1 MDQGFSQM
9 WKGFQSLPASR
20 KLTILVAAGATLLSI
35 ALAVVFINQPD
46 YKVLYTN
53 LSTEDAGQIT
63 ARLQE
68 KKIPYQLSPT
78 GDMISVPAEKVS
90 ELRLELAASGLPKGG
105 GVGFEIFDAKN
116 LGVTEFVQQLNYQR
130 ALQGE
135 LTRTINSLD
144 EIQQSRVHLVI
155 PKKSLFSE
163 DQKKPTASV
172 IVKLKSGRTLSEPQI
187 QGIAHLV
194 SSSIEGMSPRDVMIV
209 DSSGKV
215 LSKVVEGGEMAQLS
229 NSQVEYKKNVEKD
242 LTSRFTSMLEKVVG
256 DGKAVVRI
264 SADLDFR
271 VMEKTEEK
279 YDSEEPAIRSVQRS
293 QEKSG
298 NTSGTLGESS
308 VATTAAGRQPA
319 ARPAGSNREKSDETI
334 NYEISRTVNKTVM
347 PVGDV
352 KKLSIAVLVD
362 GNYVKNDK
370 GVEEY
375 QPRPE
380 KELTALEDLVRKSA
394 GFDAKRGDQ
403 VVLSNVPFKK
413 VDLGSDLP
421 EKNWMDKLAP
431 FFPLVRYV
439 VILAVLVLAA
449 LFVVKPL
456 VRMLAERGRQMDVS
470 VREVPATAGEL
481 KGGEGVTLSLGAP
494 QTARGELTEADIV
507 RHMASAD
514 SKRFA
519 ELLRNW
525 IK

>member
-1 MDQGFSQM
+1 MGQLFSQM
-9 WKGFQSLPASR
+9 WKGFESLPASR
-20 KLTILVAAGATLLSI
+20 KLTILAAAGITLLSI

-78 GDMISVPAEKVS
+78 GDMISVPSEKVS

-144 EIQQSRVHLVI
+144 EIQQTRVHLAI

-172 IVKLKSGRTLSEPQI
+172 VVRLKSGRNLSDPQI
-187 QGIAHLV
+187 HGIAHLV

-215 LSKVVEGGEMAQLS
+215 LSKVTEGGEMAQLS
-229 NSQVEYKKNVEKD
+229 NSQIEYKKNVEKD
-242 LTSRFTSMLEKVVG
+242 LTSRITSMLEKVVG
-256 DGKAVVRI
+256 EGKAVVRI
-264 SADLDFR
+264 STDLDFR
-271 VMEKTEEK
+271 VTEKTEEK

-298 NTSGTLGESS
+298 ATSGGAGESS
-308 VATTAAGRQPA
+308 VATTARQA
-319 ARPAGSNREKSDETI
+319 APPRLAGSNREKSDETI

-362 GNYVKNDK
+362 GNYVKSEK

-380 KELTALEDLVRKSA
+380 KELTALEDLVKKSA

-403 VVLSNVPFKK
+403 VVVSNVPFKK
-413 VDLGSDLP
+413 VELGTELA
-421 EKNWMDKLAP
+421 EKSWLDKLMP
-431 FFPLVRYV
+431 FMPLLRYLVMLV
-439 VILAVLVLAA
+439 VIALVA
-449 LFVVKPL
+449 LFVAKPL
-456 VRMLAERGRQMDVS
+456 VRMLAERGREVEVS
-470 VREVPATAGEL
+470 VREVPAGAGAL
-481 KGGEGVTLSLGAP
+481 KGGDGVTLSLGAP
-494 QTARGELTEADIV
+494 QPSRELTEADIV

>member
-1 MDQGFSQM
+1 MDQLFPQM
-9 WKGFQSLPASR
+9 WKGFQSLPAPR
-20 KLTILVAAGATLLSI
+20 KLTILAAAAATLASI
-35 ALAVVFINQPD
+35 ALAVVFLNQPD
-46 YKVLYTN
+46 YKVLFTN
-53 LSTEDAGQIT
+53 LSADDAGQIT

-68 KKIPYQLSPT
+68 KKIPYQLSPG
-78 GDMISVPAEKVS
+78 GDTISVPGEQVS
-90 ELRLELAASGLPKGG
+90 QLRLELAASGLPKGG
-105 GVGFEIFDAKN
+105 GVGFEIFDTKN
-116 LGVTEFVQQLNYQR
+116 LGVTEFVQQLNLQR

-144 EIQQSRVHLVI
+144 EIQQSRVHLAI
-155 PKKSLFSE
+155 PKKSLFAE

-172 IVKLKSGRTLSEPQI
+172 IVKLKNGRSLSEQQI
-187 QGIAHLV
+187 QGISHLV

-215 LSKVVEGGEMAQLS
+215 LSRVTEGGEMAQLS
-229 NSQVEYKKNVEKD
+229 NSQIEYKKNVEKD
-242 LTSRFTSMLEKVVG
+242 LTSRITSMLEKVVG
-256 DGKAVVRI
+256 EGKAVVRI

-298 NTSGTLGESS
+298 STAGGAGEST
-308 VATTAAGRQPA
+308 VAVTGRQA
-319 ARPAGSNREKSDETI
+319 AAPRPAGSNREKSDETI

-362 GNYVKNDK
+362 GVYVKNDK

-380 KELTALEDLVRKSA
+380 KELTALEDLVKKSA

-403 VVLSNVPFKK
+403 VVVSNVPFKK
-413 VDLGSDLP
+413 VDLASDLP
-421 EKNWMDKLAP
+421 EPSWTDRLAA
-431 FFPLVRYV
+431 FMPLVRYL
-439 VILAVLVLAA
+439 VILAVVALAA
-449 LFVVKPL
+449 LFVVRPL
-456 VRMLAERGRQMDVS
+456 VRMLAERGRQVEVS
-470 VREVPATAGEL
+470 VREVPAAAGEL
-481 KGGEGVTLSLGAP
+481 KGGDGVTLSLGAP
-494 QTARGELTEADIV
+494 QGARELTEADIV

-519 ELLRNW
+519 ELLRHW

>member
-1 MDQGFSQM
+1 MGQLFSQM
-9 WKGFQSLPASR
+9 WKGFESLPVSR
-20 KLTILVAAGATLLSI
+20 KLTILAAAGITLLSI

-78 GDMISVPAEKVS
+78 GDMISVPSEKVS

-144 EIQQSRVHLVI
+144 EIQQTRVHLAI

-172 IVKLKSGRTLSEPQI
+172 VVRLKSGRNLSDPQI
-187 QGIAHLV
+187 HGIAHLV

-215 LSKVVEGGEMAQLS
+215 LSKVTEGGEMAQLS

-242 LTSRFTSMLEKVVG
+242 LTSRITSMLEKVVG
-256 DGKAVVRI
+256 EGKAVVRI
-264 SADLDFR
+264 STDLDFR
-271 VMEKTEEK
+271 VTEKTEEK

-298 NTSGTLGESS
+298 SISGGAGESS
-308 VATTAAGRQPA
+308 VATTARQA
-319 ARPAGSNREKSDETI
+319 APPRPAGSNREKSDETI

-362 GNYVKNDK
+362 GNYVKSDK

-380 KELTALEDLVRKSA
+380 KELTALEDLVKKSA

-403 VVLSNVPFKK
+403 VVVSNVPFKK
-413 VDLGSDLP
+413 VDLGTELA
-421 EKNWMDKLAP
+421 EKSWLDKFMP
-431 FFPLVRYV
+431 FMPLVRYLVMLV
-439 VILAVLVLAA
+439 VIALVA
-449 LFVVKPL
+449 LFVAKPL
-456 VRMLAERGRQMDVS
+456 VRMLAERGREVEVS
-470 VREVPATAGEL
+470 VREVPAGAGAL
-481 KGGEGVTLSLGAP
+481 KGGDGVTLSLGAP
-494 QTARGELTEADIV
+494 QQSRELTEADIV

>member
-1 MDQGFSQM
+1 MGQLFSQM
-9 WKGFQSLPASR
+9 WKGFESLPASR
-20 KLTILVAAGATLLSI
+20 KLTILAAAGITLLSI

-78 GDMISVPAEKVS
+78 GDMISVPSEKVS
-90 ELRLELAASGLPKGG
+90 ELRLELAAAGLPKGG

-144 EIQQSRVHLVI
+144 EIQQSRVHLAI

-172 IVKLKSGRTLSEPQI
+172 IVKFKSGRTLSEPQI
-187 QGIAHLV
+187 NGIAHLV

-215 LSKVVEGGEMAQLS
+215 LSKVTEGGDMAQLS
-229 NSQVEYKKNVEKD
+229 NSQIEYKKNVEKD
-242 LTSRFTSMLEKVVG
+242 LTSRITSMLEKVVG
-256 DGKAVVRI
+256 EGKAVVRI
-264 SADLDFR
+264 STDLDFR

-298 NTSGTLGESS
+298 ATSGGAGESS
-308 VATTAAGRQPA
+308 VATTARQA
-319 ARPAGSNREKSDETI
+319 AAPPRLAGSNREKTDETI

-352 KKLSIAVLVD
+352 KKLSIAVLID
-362 GNYVKNDK
+362 GNYVKSDK

-380 KELTALEDLVRKSA
+380 KELTALEDLVKKSA
-394 GFDAKRGDQ
+394 GFDTKRGDQ
-403 VVLSNVPFKK
+403 VVVSNVPFKK
-413 VDLGSDLP
+413 VDLGAETA
-421 EKNWMDKLAP
+421 EKSWLDKFMP
-431 FFPLVRYV
+431 FMPLVRYLVMLV
-439 VILAVLVLAA
+439 VIALVA
-449 LFVVKPL
+449 LFVAKPL
-456 VRMLAERGRQMDVS
+456 VRMLAERGREVAVS
-470 VREVPATAGEL
+470 VREVPAGAGAL
-481 KGGEGVTLSLGAP
+481 KGGDGVTLSLGSH
-494 QTARGELTEADIV
+494 QQSRELTETDIV

>member
-1 MDQGFSQM
+1 MGQLFSQM
-9 WKGFQSLPASR
+9 WKGFESLPASR
-20 KLTILVAAGATLLSI
+20 KLTILAAAGITVLSI
-35 ALAVVFINQPD
+35 ALAVTFINQPD

-68 KKIPYQLSPT
+68 KKIPYQLSPS
-78 GDMISVPAEKVS
+78 GDMISVPSEKVS

-105 GVGFEIFDAKN
+105 GVGFEIFDTKN

-172 IVKLKSGRTLSEPQI
+172 IVRLKSGRNLSEPQI
-187 QGIAHLV
+187 HGIAHLV
-194 SSSIEGMSPRDVMIV
+194 SSSIEGMNARDVMIV

-215 LSKVVEGGEMAQLS
+215 LSKVTEGGEMAQLS
-229 NSQVEYKKNVEKD
+229 NSQIEYKKNVEKD
-242 LTSRFTSMLEKVVG
+242 LTSRITSMLEKVVG
-256 DGKAVVRI
+256 EGKAVVRI
-264 SADLDFR
+264 STDLDFR

-279 YDSEEPAIRSVQRS
+279 FDSEEPAIRSVQRS

-298 NTSGTLGESS
+298 ATSGGAGEST
-308 VATTAAGRQPA
+308 VTTTGRQA
-319 ARPAGSNREKSDETI
+319 APRAAGSNREKSDETI

-362 GNYVKNDK
+362 GSYVKNDK
-370 GVEEY
+370 GAEEY

-380 KELTALEDLVRKSA
+380 KELTALEDLVKKSA
-394 GFDAKRGDQ
+394 GFDTKRGDQ
-403 VVLSNVPFKK
+403 VVVSNVPFKK
-413 VDLGSDLP
+413 VDLGSELA
-421 EKNWMDKLAP
+421 EKSWLDKFMP
-431 FFPLVRYV
+431 FMPLLRYLVMLV
-439 VILAVLVLAA
+439 VIALVA
-449 LFVVKPL
+449 LFVAKPL
-456 VRMLAERGRQMDVS
+456 VRMLAERGREVEVS
-470 VREVPATAGEL
+470 VREVPAGVGTL

-494 QTARGELTEADIV
+494 QQSRELTEADIV
-507 RHMASAD
+507 RHMASSD

>member
-1 MDQGFSQM
+1 MGQLFSQM
-9 WKGFQSLPASR
+9 WKGFESLPVSR
-20 KLTILVAAGATLLSI
+20 KLTILAAAGITLLSI

-78 GDMISVPAEKVS
+78 GDMISVPSEKVS

-105 GVGFEIFDAKN
+105 GVGFEIFDTKN

-172 IVKLKSGRTLSEPQI
+172 IVKFKSGRNLNEQQI

-215 LSKVVEGGEMAQLS
+215 LSKVTEGGEMAQLS
-229 NSQVEYKKNVEKD
+229 NSQIEYKKNVEKE
-242 LTSRFTSMLEKVVG
+242 LTNRITSMLEKVVG
-256 DGKAVVRI
+256 EGKAVVRI
-264 SADLDFR
+264 STDLDFR

-279 YDSEEPAIRSVQRS
+279 YASEEPAIRSVQRS

-298 NTSGTLGESS
+298 SISGGAGESS
-308 VATTAAGRQPA
+308 VATTARQATPP
-319 ARPAGSNREKSDETI
+319 RPTGSNREKSDETI

-352 KKLSIAVLVD
+352 KKLSIAVLID

-380 KELTALEDLVRKSA
+380 KELTALEDLVKKSA
-394 GFDAKRGDQ
+394 GFDVKRGDQ
-403 VVLSNVPFKK
+403 VVVSNVPFKK
-413 VDLGSDLP
+413 VDLGAEVS
-421 EKNWMDKLAP
+421 EKSWTDTLMTFL
-431 FFPLVRYV
+431 PLVRY
-439 VILAVLVLAA
+439 LVMLVAIALVA

-456 VRMLAERGRQMDVS
+456 VRMLAERGREMGVS
-470 VREVPATAGEL
+470 VREVPAGMGEL
-481 KGGEGVTLSLGAP
+481 KGGDGVTLSLGAP
-494 QTARGELTEADIV
+494 QQPARELTEADIV
-507 RHMASAD
+507 RHMASSD

>member
-1 MDQGFSQM
+1 MGQLFSQM
-9 WKGFQSLPASR
+9 WKGFESLPASR
-20 KLTILVAAGATLLSI
+20 KLTILAAAGITLLSI
-35 ALAVVFINQPD
+35 ALAVVFINQPE

-53 LSTEDAGQIT
+53 LSAEDAGQIT

-68 KKIPYQLSPT
+68 KKIPYQLSSS
-78 GDMISVPAEKVS
+78 GDMISVPSEKVS

-105 GVGFEIFDAKN
+105 GVGFEIFDTKN

-172 IVKLKSGRTLSEPQI
+172 IVRLKNGRNLSDPQI
-187 QGIAHLV
+187 NGIAHLV

-215 LSKVVEGGEMAQLS
+215 LSKVNEGGELAQLS
-229 NSQVEYKKNVEKD
+229 NSQIEYKKNVEKE
-242 LTSRFTSMLEKVVG
+242 LTSRITSMLEKVVG
-256 DGKAVVRI
+256 EGKAVVRI
-264 SADLDFR
+264 AADLDFR

-279 YDSEEPAIRSVQRS
+279 FDSEEPAIRSVQRS

-298 NTSGTLGESS
+298 SISGGAGESS
-308 VATTAAGRQPA
+308 VATTARQA
-319 ARPAGSNREKSDETI
+319 APPRPAGSNREKSDETI

-352 KKLSIAVLVD
+352 KKISIAVLVD

-370 GVEEY
+370 GAEEY

-380 KELTALEDLVRKSA
+380 KELTALEDLVKKSA

-403 VVLSNVPFKK
+403 VVVSNVAFKK
-413 VDLGSDLP
+413 VDLGAEMG
-421 EKNWMDKLAP
+421 EKSWLDKIMP
-431 FFPLVRYV
+431 FMPLVRYLVMMV
-439 VILAVLVLAA
+439 VIGLVA

-456 VRMLAERGRQMDVS
+456 VRMLAERGREMGVS
-470 VREVPATAGEL
+470 VREMPSAPGEL
-481 KGGEGVTLSLGAP
+481 KGGDGVTLSLGAP
-494 QTARGELTEADIV
+494 QQTPRELTEADIV
-507 RHMASAD
+507 RHMASSD

>member
-1 MDQGFSQM
+1 MGQLFSQM
-9 WKGFQSLPASR
+9 WKGFQSLPAPR
-20 KLTILVAAGATLLSI
+20 KLTILAAAGVTLLSI
-35 ALAVVFINQPD
+35 ALAVVFINQPE

-53 LSTEDAGQIT
+53 LSSEDAGQIT

-68 KKIPYQLSPT
+68 KKIPYQLSPS
-78 GDMISVPAEKVS
+78 GDMISVPSEKVS
-90 ELRLELAASGLPKGG
+90 ELRLELAAAGLPKGG
-105 GVGFEIFDAKN
+105 GVGFEIFDTKN

-144 EIQQSRVHLVI
+144 EIQQTRVHLAI

-163 DQKKPTASV
+163 DQKKSTASV
-172 IVKLKSGRTLSEPQI
+172 IVKLKSGRNLNEQQI

-215 LSKVVEGGEMAQLS
+215 LSKVTEGGELAQMS
-229 NSQVEYKKNVEKD
+229 NSQIEYKKNVEKE
-242 LTSRFTSMLEKVVG
+242 LTNRITSMLEKVVG

-271 VMEKTEEK
+271 VLEKTEEK

-298 NTSGTLGESS
+298 ATSGGAGESS
-308 VATTAAGRQPA
+308 VTTTARQATA
-319 ARPAGSNREKSDETI
+319 ATPRPSGSNREKNDETI
-334 NYEISRTVNKTVM
+334 NYEISRTVNKTIM

-362 GNYVKNDK
+362 GNYVKSDK

-380 KELTALEDLVRKSA
+380 KELTALEDLVKKSA
-394 GFDAKRGDQ
+394 GFDTRRGDQ
-403 VVLSNVPFKK
+403 VVVSNVAFKK
-413 VDLGSDLP
+413 ADLGGEMP
-421 EKNWMDKLAP
+421 EKSWLDKLMP
-431 FFPLVRYV
+431 FMFLARYL
-439 VILAVLVLAA
+439 VILAVIALAA
-449 LFVVKPL
+449 LFVIKPL
-456 VRMLAERGRQMDVS
+456 VGMLVARGREVN
-470 VREVPATAGEL
+470 VAIREIPAVAGEL
-481 KGGEGVTLSLGAP
+481 RGGEGVTLSLGAP
-494 QTARGELTEADIV
+494 SMTRELTEADIV
-507 RHMASAD
+507 RHMASTDA
-514 SKRFA
+514 KRFA

>member
-1 MDQGFSQM
+1 MDQLFSQM
-9 WKGFQSLPASR
+9 WKGFQSLPAPR
-20 KLTILVAAGATLLSI
+20 KLTILAAAAATLASI
-35 ALAVVFINQPD
+35 ALAVVFLNQPD
-46 YKVLYTN
+46 YKVLFTN
-53 LSTEDAGQIT
+53 LSADDAGQIT
-63 ARLQE
+63 SRLQE
-68 KKIPYQLSPT
+68 KKIPYQLSPG
-78 GDMISVPAEKVS
+78 GDTISVPGEQVS
-90 ELRLELAASGLPKGG
+90 QLRLELAASGLPKGG
-105 GVGFEIFDAKN
+105 GVGFEIFDTKN
-116 LGVTEFVQQLNYQR
+116 LGVTEFVQQLNLQR

-144 EIQQSRVHLVI
+144 EIQQSRVHLAI
-155 PKKSLFSE
+155 PKKSLFAE

-172 IVKLKSGRTLSEPQI
+172 IVKLKNGRSLSEQQI
-187 QGIAHLV
+187 QGISHLV
-194 SSSIEGMSPRDVMIV
+194 ASSIEGMSPRDVMIV

-215 LSKVVEGGEMAQLS
+215 LSRVTEGGEMARLS
-229 NSQVEYKKNVEKD
+229 NSQIEYKKNVEKD
-242 LTSRFTSMLEKVVG
+242 LTSRITSMLEKVVG
-256 DGKAVVRI
+256 EGKAVVRI

-298 NTSGTLGESS
+298 STAGGAGEST
-308 VATTAAGRQPA
+308 VAVTGRQA
-319 ARPAGSNREKSDETI
+319 AAPRPAGSNREKSDETI

-362 GNYVKNDK
+362 GVYVKNDK

-380 KELTALEDLVRKSA
+380 KELTALEDLVKKSA

-403 VVLSNVPFKK
+403 VVVSNVPFKK
-413 VDLGSDLP
+413 VDLASDLP
-421 EKNWMDKLAP
+421 EPSWTDRLTAFM
-431 FFPLVRYV
+431 PLIRYL
-439 VILAVLVLAA
+439 VILAVVALAA
-449 LFVVKPL
+449 LFVVRPL
-456 VRMLAERGRQMDVS
+456 VRMLAERGRQVEVS
-470 VREVPATAGEL
+470 VREVPAAAGEL
-481 KGGEGVTLSLGAP
+481 KGGDGVTLSLGAP
-494 QTARGELTEADIV
+494 QGARELTEADIV

-519 ELLRNW
+519 ELLRHW

>member
-1 MDQGFSQM
+1 MGQLFSQM
-9 WKGFQSLPASR
+9 WKGFESLPASR
-20 KLTILVAAGATLLSI
+20 KLTILAAAGITLLSI

-78 GDMISVPAEKVS
+78 GDMISVPSEKVS

-144 EIQQSRVHLVI
+144 EIQQSRVHLAI

-172 IVKLKSGRTLSEPQI
+172 IVKFKSGRTLSEPQI
-187 QGIAHLV
+187 NGIAHLV

-215 LSKVVEGGEMAQLS
+215 LSKVTEGGDMAQLS
-229 NSQVEYKKNVEKD
+229 NSQIEYKKNVEKD
-242 LTSRFTSMLEKVVG
+242 LTSRITSMLEKVVG
-256 DGKAVVRI
+256 EGKAVVRI
-264 SADLDFR
+264 STDLDFR

-298 NTSGTLGESS
+298 ATSGGAGESS
-308 VATTAAGRQPA
+308 VATTARQA
-319 ARPAGSNREKSDETI
+319 AAPPRLAGSNREKTDETI

-352 KKLSIAVLVD
+352 KKLSIAVLID
-362 GNYVKNDK
+362 GNYVKSDK

-380 KELTALEDLVRKSA
+380 KELTALEDLVKKSA
-394 GFDAKRGDQ
+394 GFDSKRGDQ
-403 VVLSNVPFKK
+403 VVVSNVPFKK
-413 VDLGSDLP
+413 VDLGAETA
-421 EKNWMDKLAP
+421 EKSWLDKFMP
-431 FFPLVRYV
+431 FMPLVRYLVMLV
-439 VILAVLVLAA
+439 VIALVA
-449 LFVVKPL
+449 LFVAKPL
-456 VRMLAERGRQMDVS
+456 VRMLAERGREVAVS
-470 VREVPATAGEL
+470 VREVPAGAGAL
-481 KGGEGVTLSLGAP
+481 KGGEGVTLSLGSH
-494 QTARGELTEADIV
+494 QQSRELTETDIV

>member
-1 MDQGFSQM
+1 MGQLFSQM
-9 WKGFQSLPASR
+9 WKGFESLPASR
-20 KLTILVAAGATLLSI
+20 KLTILAAAGITLLSI

-53 LSTEDAGQIT
+53 LSAEDAGQIT

-78 GDMISVPAEKVS
+78 GDMISVPSEKVS
-90 ELRLELAASGLPKGG
+90 EMRLELAASGLPKGG

-144 EIQQSRVHLVI
+144 EIQQTRVHLAI

-172 IVKLKSGRTLSEPQI
+172 VVRLKSGRNLSDPQI
-187 QGIAHLV
+187 HGIAHLV

-215 LSKVVEGGEMAQLS
+215 LSKVTEGGEMAQLS
-229 NSQVEYKKNVEKD
+229 NSQIEYKKNVEKD
-242 LTSRFTSMLEKVVG
+242 LTSRITSMLEKVVG
-256 DGKAVVRI
+256 EGKAVVRI
-264 SADLDFR
+264 STDLDFR
-271 VMEKTEEK
+271 VTEKTEEK

-298 NTSGTLGESS
+298 ATSGGAGESS
-308 VATTAAGRQPA
+308 VATTARQA
-319 ARPAGSNREKSDETI
+319 APPRPAGSNREKSDETI

-362 GNYVKNDK
+362 GNYVKSDK

-380 KELTALEDLVRKSA
+380 KELTALEDLVKKSA

-403 VVLSNVPFKK
+403 VVVSNVPFKK
-413 VDLGSDLP
+413 GELGTEP
-421 EKNWMDKLAP
+421 AEKSWLDKLMP
-431 FFPLVRYV
+431 FMPLLRYLVMLV
-439 VILAVLVLAA
+439 VIALVA
-449 LFVVKPL
+449 LFVAKPL
-456 VRMLAERGRQMDVS
+456 VRMLAERGREVEVS
-470 VREVPATAGEL
+470 VREVPAGAGAL
-481 KGGEGVTLSLGAP
+481 KGGDGVTLSLGAP
-494 QTARGELTEADIV
+494 QQSRELTEADIV

>member
-1 MDQGFSQM
+1 MDQLFSQM

-20 KLTILVAAGATLLSI
+20 KLTILAAAAATLASI

-46 YKVLYTN
+46 YRVLYTN

-63 ARLQE
+63 SRLQE
-68 KKIPYQLSPT
+68 KKIPYQLSPG
-78 GDMISVPAEKVS
+78 GDTISVPGEQVS
-90 ELRLELAASGLPKGG
+90 QLRLELAASGLPKGG

-116 LGVTEFVQQLNYQR
+116 LGVTEFVQQLNLQR

-144 EIQQSRVHLVI
+144 EIQQSRVHLAM

-172 IVKLKSGRTLSEPQI
+172 IVKLKNGRNLSEQQI

-215 LSKVVEGGEMAQLS
+215 LSKVTEGGEMAQLS
-229 NSQVEYKKNVEKD
+229 NSQIEYKKNVEKD
-242 LTSRFTSMLEKVVG
+242 LTSRITSMLEKVVG
-256 DGKAVVRI
+256 EGKAVVRI

-298 NTSGTLGESS
+298 STSGGAGESS
-308 VATTAAGRQPA
+308 VATTARQA
-319 ARPAGSNREKSDETI
+319 AAPRPAGSNREKSDETI

-362 GNYVKNDK
+362 GVYAKNDK

-380 KELTALEDLVRKSA
+380 KELTALEDLVKKSA
-394 GFDAKRGDQ
+394 GFDVKRGDQ
-403 VVLSNVPFKK
+403 VVVSNVPFKK
-413 VDLGSDLP
+413 VDLASDLP
-421 EKNWMDKLAP
+421 EKSWLDKLMV
-431 FFPLVRYV
+431 FMPLVRYL
-439 VILAVLVLAA
+439 VILAVVILAA

-456 VRMLAERGRQMDVS
+456 VRMLAERGRQTEVS
-470 VREVPATAGEL
+470 IREVPAGVGEL
-481 KGGEGVTLSLGAP
+481 KGGDGVTLSLGAP
-494 QTARGELTEADIV
+494 QASRGELTEADIV

>member
-1 MDQGFSQM
+1 MGQLFSQM
-9 WKGFQSLPASR
+9 WKGFESLPASR
-20 KLTILVAAGATLLSI
+20 KLTILAAAGITLLSI

-78 GDMISVPAEKVS
+78 GDMISVPSEKVS

-144 EIQQSRVHLVI
+144 EIQQTRVHLAI

-172 IVKLKSGRTLSEPQI
+172 VVRLKSGRNLSDPQI
-187 QGIAHLV
+187 NGIAHLV

-215 LSKVVEGGEMAQLS
+215 LSKVTEGGEMAQLS
-229 NSQVEYKKNVEKD
+229 NSQIEYKKNVEKD
-242 LTSRFTSMLEKVVG
+242 LTSRITSMLEKVVG
-256 DGKAVVRI
+256 EGKAVVRI
-264 SADLDFR
+264 STDLDFR
-271 VMEKTEEK
+271 VTEKTEEK

-298 NTSGTLGESS
+298 ATSGGAGESS
-308 VATTAAGRQPA
+308 VATTARQA
-319 ARPAGSNREKSDETI
+319 APPRPAGSNREKSDETI

-362 GNYVKNDK
+362 GNYVKSEK

-380 KELTALEDLVRKSA
+380 KELTALEDLVKKSA

-403 VVLSNVPFKK
+403 VVVSNVPFKK
-413 VDLGSDLP
+413 VELGTELA
-421 EKNWMDKLAP
+421 EKSWLDKLMP
-431 FFPLVRYV
+431 FMPLLRYLVMLV
-439 VILAVLVLAA
+439 VIALVA
-449 LFVVKPL
+449 LFVAKPL
-456 VRMLAERGRQMDVS
+456 VRMLAERGREVEVS
-470 VREVPATAGEL
+470 VREVPAGTGAL
-481 KGGEGVTLSLGAP
+481 KGGDGVTLSLGAP
-494 QTARGELTEADIV
+494 QPSRELTEADIV
-507 RHMASAD
+507 RHMASTD

>member
-1 MDQGFSQM
+1 MGQLFSQM
-9 WKGFQSLPASR
+9 WKGFESLPVSR
-20 KLTILVAAGATLLSI
+20 KLTILAAAGITLLSI

-78 GDMISVPAEKVS
+78 GDMISVPSEKVS

-144 EIQQSRVHLVI
+144 EIQQTRVHLAI

-172 IVKLKSGRTLSEPQI
+172 VVRLKSGRNLSDPQI
-187 QGIAHLV
+187 HGIAHLV

-215 LSKVVEGGEMAQLS
+215 LSKVTEGGEMAQLS

-242 LTSRFTSMLEKVVG
+242 LTSRITSMLEKVVG
-256 DGKAVVRI
+256 EGKAVVRI
-264 SADLDFR
+264 STDLDFR
-271 VMEKTEEK
+271 VTEKTEEK

-298 NTSGTLGESS
+298 SISGGAGESS
-308 VATTAAGRQPA
+308 VATTARQA
-319 ARPAGSNREKSDETI
+319 APPRPAGSNREKSDETI

-362 GNYVKNDK
+362 GNYVKSDK
-370 GVEEY
+370 GAEEY

-380 KELTALEDLVRKSA
+380 KELTALEDLVKKSA

-403 VVLSNVPFKK
+403 VVVSNVPFKK
-413 VDLGSDLP
+413 VDLGTELA
-421 EKNWMDKLAP
+421 EKSWLDKFMP
-431 FFPLVRYV
+431 FMPLVRYLVMLV
-439 VILAVLVLAA
+439 VIALVA
-449 LFVVKPL
+449 LFVAKPL
-456 VRMLAERGRQMDVS
+456 VRMLAERGREVEVS
-470 VREVPATAGEL
+470 VREVPAGAGAL
-481 KGGEGVTLSLGAP
+481 KGGDGVTLSLGAP
-494 QTARGELTEADIV
+494 QQSRELTEADIV
-507 RHMASAD
+507 RHMASVD

>member
-1 MDQGFSQM
+1 MGQLFSQM
-9 WKGFQSLPASR
+9 WKGFESLPASR
-20 KLTILVAAGATLLSI
+20 KLTILAAAGITLLSI

-78 GDMISVPAEKVS
+78 GDMISVPSEKVS

-144 EIQQSRVHLVI
+144 EIQQTRVHLAI

-172 IVKLKSGRTLSEPQI
+172 VVRLKSGRNLSDPQI
-187 QGIAHLV
+187 HGIAHLV

-215 LSKVVEGGEMAQLS
+215 LSKVTEGGEMAQLS
-229 NSQVEYKKNVEKD
+229 NSQIEYKKNVEKD
-242 LTSRFTSMLEKVVG
+242 LTSRITSMLEKVVG
-256 DGKAVVRI
+256 EGKAVVRI
-264 SADLDFR
+264 STDLDFR
-271 VMEKTEEK
+271 VTEKTEEK

-298 NTSGTLGESS
+298 ATSGGAGESS
-308 VATTAAGRQPA
+308 VATTARQA
-319 ARPAGSNREKSDETI
+319 APPRPAGSNREKSDETI

-362 GNYVKNDK
+362 GNYVKSEK

-380 KELTALEDLVRKSA
+380 KELTALEDLVKKSA

-403 VVLSNVPFKK
+403 VVISNVPFKK
-413 VDLGSDLP
+413 VDLGAELA
-421 EKNWMDKLAP
+421 EKSWLDKFMP
-431 FFPLVRYV
+431 FMPLLRYLVMLV
-439 VILAVLVLAA
+439 VIALVA
-449 LFVVKPL
+449 LFVAKPL
-456 VRMLAERGRQMDVS
+456 VRMLAERGREVEVS
-470 VREVPATAGEL
+470 VREVPAGAGAL
-481 KGGEGVTLSLGAP
+481 KGGDGVTLSLGASQQLP
-494 QTARGELTEADIV
+494 GTDGG
-507 RHMASAD
+507 RHRAAHGIGGFQALCRAPAKLD
-514 SKRFA
+514 
-519 ELLRNW
+519 
-525 IK
+525 

>member
-1 MDQGFSQM
+1 MGQLFSQM
-9 WKGFQSLPASR
+9 WKGFESLPASR

-35 ALAVVFINQPD
+35 ALAVVFINQPE
-46 YKVLYTN
+46 YKILFTN

-68 KKIPYQLSPT
+68 KKIPYQLSPS
-78 GDMISVPAEKVS
+78 GDMISVPSEKVS

-105 GVGFEIFDAKN
+105 GVGFEIFDTKN

-172 IVKLKSGRTLSEPQI
+172 IVRLKSGRNLSEPQI

-215 LSKVVEGGEMAQLS
+215 LSKVTEGGELAQLS
-229 NSQVEYKKNVEKD
+229 NSQIEYKKNVEKD
-242 LTSRFTSMLEKVVG
+242 LTSRITSMLEKVVG

-264 SADLDFR
+264 STDLDFR

-279 YDSEEPAIRSVQRS
+279 FDSEEPAIRSVQRS

-298 NTSGTLGESS
+298 STSGGAGEST
-308 VATTAAGRQPA
+308 VTATGRQPA
-319 ARPAGSNREKSDETI
+319 PRAAGSNRDKTDETI

-380 KELTALEDLVRKSA
+380 KELTALEDLVKKSA

-403 VVLSNVPFKK
+403 VVVSNVPFKK
-413 VDLGSDLP
+413 VDLEVGAAG
-421 EKNWMDKLAP
+421 E
-431 FFPLVRYV
+431 
-439 VILAVLVLAA
+439 VLAGQAHA
-449 LFVVKPL
+449 LHVACPVSRDPGRDCPCRTL
-456 VRMLAERGRQMDVS
+456 RHQAACRHAGCARAGGRGIRSGSARRRGRAERRRGGDALSGRS
-470 VREVPATAGEL
+470 ATVP
-481 KGGEGVTLSLGAP
+481 
-494 QTARGELTEADIV
+494 RELTEADIV
-507 RHMASAD
+507 QHMASAD
-514 SKRFA
+514 AKRFA

>member
-1 MDQGFSQM
+1 MDQLFPQM
-9 WKGFQSLPASR
+9 WKGFQSLPAPR
-20 KLTILVAAGATLLSI
+20 KLTILAAAAATLASI
-35 ALAVVFINQPD
+35 ALAVVFLNQPD
-46 YKVLYTN
+46 YKVLFTN
-53 LSTEDAGQIT
+53 LSADDAGQIT

-68 KKIPYQLSPT
+68 KKIPYQLSPG
-78 GDMISVPAEKVS
+78 GDTISVPGEQVS
-90 ELRLELAASGLPKGG
+90 QLRLELAASGLPKGG
-105 GVGFEIFDAKN
+105 GVGFEIFDTKN
-116 LGVTEFVQQLNYQR
+116 LGVTEFVQQLNLQR

-144 EIQQSRVHLVI
+144 EIQQSRVHLAI
-155 PKKSLFSE
+155 PKKSLFAE

-172 IVKLKSGRTLSEPQI
+172 IVKLKNGRSLSEQQI
-187 QGIAHLV
+187 QGISHLV

-215 LSKVVEGGEMAQLS
+215 LSRVTEGGEMAQLS
-229 NSQVEYKKNVEKD
+229 NSQIEYKKNVEKD
-242 LTSRFTSMLEKVVG
+242 LTSRITSMLEKVVG
-256 DGKAVVRI
+256 EGKAVVRI

-298 NTSGTLGESS
+298 STAGGAGESS
-308 VATTAAGRQPA
+308 VATTARQA
-319 ARPAGSNREKSDETI
+319 AIPRPAGSNREKSDETI

-362 GNYVKNDK
+362 GVYVKNDK

-380 KELTALEDLVRKSA
+380 KELAALEDLVKKSA
-394 GFDAKRGDQ
+394 GFDGKRGDQ
-403 VVLSNVPFKK
+403 VVVSNVPFKK
-413 VDLGSDLP
+413 VDLASDLP
-421 EKNWMDKLAP
+421 EPSWTDRLTAFM
-431 FFPLVRYV
+431 PLIRYL
-439 VILAVLVLAA
+439 VILAVVALAA
-449 LFVVKPL
+449 LFVVRPL
-456 VRMLAERGRQMDVS
+456 VRMLAERGRQVEVS
-470 VREVPATAGEL
+470 VREVPAAAGEL
-481 KGGEGVTLSLGAP
+481 KGGDGVTLSLGAP
-494 QTARGELTEADIV
+494 QGARELTEADIV

>member
-1 MDQGFSQM
+1 MGQLFSQM
-9 WKGFQSLPASR
+9 WKGFESLPASR
-20 KLTILVAAGATLLSI
+20 KLTILAAAGITLLSI

-78 GDMISVPAEKVS
+78 GDMISVPSEKVS

-144 EIQQSRVHLVI
+144 EIQQSRVHLAI

-172 IVKLKSGRTLSEPQI
+172 IVKFKSGRTLSEPQI
-187 QGIAHLV
+187 NGIAHLV

-215 LSKVVEGGEMAQLS
+215 LSKVTEGGDVAQLS
-229 NSQVEYKKNVEKD
+229 NSQIEYKKNVEKD
-242 LTSRFTSMLEKVVG
+242 LTSRITSMLEKVVG
-256 DGKAVVRI
+256 EGKAVVRI
-264 SADLDFR
+264 STDLDFR

-298 NTSGTLGESS
+298 ATSGGAGEST
-308 VATTAAGRQPA
+308 VATTARQA
-319 ARPAGSNREKSDETI
+319 AAPPRLAGSNREKTDETI

-352 KKLSIAVLVD
+352 KKLSIAVLID
-362 GNYVKNDK
+362 GNYVKSDK

-380 KELTALEDLVRKSA
+380 KELTALEDLVKKSA
-394 GFDAKRGDQ
+394 GFDTKRGDQ
-403 VVLSNVPFKK
+403 VVVSNVPFKK
-413 VDLGSDLP
+413 VDLGAETA
-421 EKNWMDKLAP
+421 EKSWLDKFMP
-431 FFPLVRYV
+431 FMPLVRYLVMLV
-439 VILAVLVLAA
+439 VIALVA
-449 LFVVKPL
+449 LFVAKPL
-456 VRMLAERGRQMDVS
+456 VRMLAERGREVAVS
-470 VREVPATAGEL
+470 VREVPASVGAL
-481 KGGEGVTLSLGAP
+481 KGGDGVTLSLGSH
-494 QTARGELTEADIV
+494 QQSRELTETDIV

>member
-1 MDQGFSQM
+1 MGQLFSQM
-9 WKGFQSLPASR
+9 WKGFESLPASR
-20 KLTILVAAGATLLSI
+20 KLTILAAAGITLLSI
-35 ALAVVFINQPD
+35 ALAVVFINQPE

-78 GDMISVPAEKVS
+78 GDMISVPSEKVS
-90 ELRLELAASGLPKGG
+90 ELRLELAAAGLPKGG

-144 EIQQSRVHLVI
+144 EIQQSRVHLAI

-172 IVKLKSGRTLSEPQI
+172 IVKFKSGRTLSEPQI
-187 QGIAHLV
+187 NGIAHLV

-215 LSKVVEGGEMAQLS
+215 LSKVTEGGDVAQLS
-229 NSQVEYKKNVEKD
+229 NSQIEYKKNVEKD
-242 LTSRFTSMLEKVVG
+242 LTSRITSMLEKVVG
-256 DGKAVVRI
+256 EGKAVVRI
-264 SADLDFR
+264 STDLDFR

-298 NTSGTLGESS
+298 ATSGGAGEST
-308 VATTAAGRQPA
+308 VTTTGRQA
-319 ARPAGSNREKSDETI
+319 AVPPRLAGSNREKTDETI

-352 KKLSIAVLVD
+352 KKLSIAVLID
-362 GNYVKNDK
+362 GNYVKSDK

-380 KELTALEDLVRKSA
+380 KELTALEDLVKKSA
-394 GFDAKRGDQ
+394 GFDTKRGDQ
-403 VVLSNVPFKK
+403 VVVSNVPFKK
-413 VDLGSDLP
+413 VDLGAEAA
-421 EKNWMDKLAP
+421 EKSWLDKFMP
-431 FFPLVRYV
+431 FMPLVRYLVMLV
-439 VILAVLVLAA
+439 VIALVA
-449 LFVVKPL
+449 LFVAKPL
-456 VRMLAERGRQMDVS
+456 VRMLAERGREAAVS
-470 VREVPATAGEL
+470 VREVPAGVGAL
-481 KGGEGVTLSLGAP
+481 KGGDGVTLSLGSH
-494 QTARGELTEADIV
+494 QQSRELTETDIV

>member
-1 MDQGFSQM
+1 MGQLFSQM
-9 WKGFQSLPASR
+9 WKGFESLPASR
-20 KLTILVAAGATLLSI
+20 KLTILAAAGITLLSI
-35 ALAVVFINQPD
+35 ALAVVFINQPE

-53 LSTEDAGQIT
+53 LSAEDAGQIT

-68 KKIPYQLSPT
+68 KKIPYQLSSS
-78 GDMISVPAEKVS
+78 GDMISVPSEKVS

-105 GVGFEIFDAKN
+105 GVGFEIFDTKN

-172 IVKLKSGRTLSEPQI
+172 IVRLKNGRNLSDPQI
-187 QGIAHLV
+187 NGIAHLV

-215 LSKVVEGGEMAQLS
+215 LSKVNEGGELAQLS
-229 NSQVEYKKNVEKD
+229 NSQIEYKKNVEKD
-242 LTSRFTSMLEKVVG
+242 LTSRITSMLEKVVG
-256 DGKAVVRI
+256 EGKAVVRI
-264 SADLDFR
+264 AADLDFR

-279 YDSEEPAIRSVQRS
+279 FDSEEPAIRSVQRS

-298 NTSGTLGESS
+298 SISGGAGESS
-308 VATTAAGRQPA
+308 VATTARQA
-319 ARPAGSNREKSDETI
+319 APPRPAGSNREKSDETI

-352 KKLSIAVLVD
+352 KKISIAVLVD

-370 GVEEY
+370 GAEEY

-380 KELTALEDLVRKSA
+380 KELTALEDLVKKSA

-403 VVLSNVPFKK
+403 VVVSNVAFKK
-413 VDLGSDLP
+413 VDLGAEMA
-421 EKNWMDKLAP
+421 EKSWLDKLMP
-431 FFPLVRYV
+431 FMPLVRYLVMLV
-439 VILAVLVLAA
+439 VIGLAA

-456 VRMLAERGRQMDVS
+456 VRMLAERGREVGVS
-470 VREVPATAGEL
+470 VREVPSATGEL
-481 KGGEGVTLSLGAP
+481 RGGDGVTLSLGAP
-494 QTARGELTEADIV
+494 QQAPRELTEADIV
-507 RHMASAD
+507 RHMASSD

>member
-1 MDQGFSQM
+1 MGQHLSQI
-9 WKGFQSLPASR
+9 WKGFQSLPPSR
-20 KLTILVAAGATLLSI
+20 KLTILISAGVTLLSI
-35 ALAVVFINQPD
+35 ALAVVLINQRD
-46 YKVLYTN
+46 YKILYTN
-53 LSTEDAGQIT
+53 LSMEDAGQIT
-63 ARLQE
+63 SRLQE
-68 KKIPYQLSPT
+68 KKIAYQLSPA
-78 GDMISVPAEKVS
+78 GDMISVPSEKVS

-155 PKKSLFSE
+155 PKKALFSE
-163 DQKKPTASV
+163 DRKKPTASV
-172 IVKLKSGRTLSEPQI
+172 IVKLKSGRNLSEQQI

-215 LSKVVEGGEMAQLS
+215 LSRVTEGGEMAQLS
-229 NSQVEYKKNVEKD
+229 NSQIEYKKNVEKD
-242 LTSRFTSMLEKVVG
+242 LTSRITSMLEKVVG

-271 VMEKTEEK
+271 VMEQTEEK
-279 YDSEEPAIRSVQRS
+279 FDSEEPAIRSVQRS

-298 NTSGTLGESS
+298 NAAAGLGESS
-308 VATTAAGRQPA
+308 VATTAAGRQA
-319 ARPAGSNREKSDETI
+319 VLRPGGSNREKSDETI

-380 KELTALEDLVRKSA
+380 KELTALEDLVKKSA

-403 VVLSNVPFKK
+403 VVLSSVPFQK
-413 VDLGSDLP
+413 VDLGGDQS
-421 EKNWMDKLAP
+421 EKSWTEKLAP
-431 FFPLVRYV
+431 FMPLVRYL
-439 VILAVLVLAA
+439 VILTGLVLVA

-456 VRMLAERGRQMDVS
+456 VRLFTERGRQMEVS

-481 KGGEGVTLSLGAP
+481 KGGDGVTLSLGAP
-494 QTARGELTEADIV
+494 QQARELTETDIV
-507 RHMASAD
+507 RHMATAD

>member
-1 MDQGFSQM
+1 MDQLFSQM
-9 WKGFQSLPASR
+9 WKGFQSLPAAR
-20 KLTILVAAGATLLSI
+20 KLTILAAAAATLASI

-46 YKVLYTN
+46 YRVLFTN

-63 ARLQE
+63 SRLQE
-68 KKIPYQLSPT
+68 KKIPYQLSPG
-78 GDMISVPAEKVS
+78 GDTISVPGEQVS
-90 ELRLELAASGLPKGG
+90 QLRLELAASGLPKGG
-105 GVGFEIFDAKN
+105 GVGFEIFDTKN
-116 LGVTEFVQQLNYQR
+116 LGVTEFVQQLNLQR

-144 EIQQSRVHLVI
+144 EIQQSRVHLAI

-172 IVKLKSGRTLSEPQI
+172 IVKLKSGRNLSEQQI
-187 QGIAHLV
+187 QGVAHLV

-215 LSKVVEGGEMAQLS
+215 LSRVTEGGEMAQLS
-229 NSQVEYKKNVEKD
+229 NSQIEYKKNVEKD
-242 LTSRFTSMLEKVVG
+242 LTSRITSMLEKVVG
-256 DGKAVVRI
+256 EGKAVVRI

-298 NTSGTLGESS
+298 STSGGAGEST
-308 VATTAAGRQPA
+308 VAVTARQPA
-319 ARPAGSNREKSDETI
+319 APRPAGSNREKSDETI

-362 GNYVKNDK
+362 GTYAKNDK
-370 GVEEY
+370 GAEEY

-380 KELTALEDLVRKSA
+380 KELTALEDLVKKSA
-394 GFDAKRGDQ
+394 GFDVKRGDQ
-403 VVLSNVPFKK
+403 VVVSNVPFKK
-413 VDLGSDLP
+413 VDLSSDLP
-421 EKNWMDKLAP
+421 EKSWMDKLAA
-431 FFPLVRYV
+431 FMPLVRYL
-439 VILAVLVLAA
+439 VILAVVILAA

-456 VRMLAERGRQMDVS
+456 VRMLAERGRQTEVS
-470 VREVPATAGEL
+470 IREMPAAVGEL
-481 KGGEGVTLSLGAP
+481 KGGDGVTLSLGAP
-494 QTARGELTEADIV
+494 QASRELTEADIV

>member
-1 MDQGFSQM
+1 MGQLFSQM
-9 WKGFQSLPASR
+9 WKGFESLPASR
-20 KLTILVAAGATLLSI
+20 KLTILAAAGITLLSI
-35 ALAVVFINQPD
+35 ALAVVFINQPE

-53 LSTEDAGQIT
+53 LSAEDAGQIT

-68 KKIPYQLSPT
+68 KKIPYQLSSS
-78 GDMISVPAEKVS
+78 GDMISVPSEKVS

-105 GVGFEIFDAKN
+105 GVGFEIFDTKN

-172 IVKLKSGRTLSEPQI
+172 IVRLKNGRNLSDPQI
-187 QGIAHLV
+187 IGIAHLV

-215 LSKVVEGGEMAQLS
+215 LSKVTEGGELAQLS
-229 NSQVEYKKNVEKD
+229 NSQIEYKKNVEKD
-242 LTSRFTSMLEKVVG
+242 LTGRITSMLEKVVG

-264 SADLDFR
+264 AADLDFR

-279 YDSEEPAIRSVQRS
+279 FDSEEPAIRSVQRS

-298 NTSGTLGESS
+298 SISGGAGESS
-308 VATTAAGRQPA
+308 VATTARQA
-319 ARPAGSNREKSDETI
+319 APPRPAGSNREKSDETI

-352 KKLSIAVLVD
+352 KKISIAVLVD

-380 KELTALEDLVRKSA
+380 KELTALEDLVKKSA

-403 VVLSNVPFKK
+403 VVVSNVAFKK
-413 VDLGSDLP
+413 VDLGAEMG
-421 EKNWMDKLAP
+421 EKSWLDKIMP
-431 FFPLVRYV
+431 FMPLVRYLVMLV
-439 VILAVLVLAA
+439 VIGLVA

-456 VRMLAERGRQMDVS
+456 VRMLAERGREAGVS
-470 VREVPATAGEL
+470 VREVPSATGEL
-481 KGGEGVTLSLGAP
+481 KGGDGVTLSLGAP
-494 QTARGELTEADIV
+494 QQTARELTEADIV
-507 RHMASAD
+507 RHMASSD

>member
-1 MDQGFSQM
+1 MGQLFSQM
-9 WKGFQSLPASR
+9 WKGFESLPVSR
-20 KLTILVAAGATLLSI
+20 KLTILAAAGITLLSI

-78 GDMISVPAEKVS
+78 GDMISVPSEKVS

-144 EIQQSRVHLVI
+144 EIQQTRVHLAI

-172 IVKLKSGRTLSEPQI
+172 VVRLKSGRNLSDPQI
-187 QGIAHLV
+187 HGIAHLV

-215 LSKVVEGGEMAQLS
+215 LSKVTEGGEMAQLS

-242 LTSRFTSMLEKVVG
+242 LTSRITSMLEKVVG
-256 DGKAVVRI
+256 EGKAVVRI
-264 SADLDFR
+264 STDLDFR
-271 VMEKTEEK
+271 VTEKTEEK

-298 NTSGTLGESS
+298 SISGGAGESS
-308 VATTAAGRQPA
+308 VATTARQA
-319 ARPAGSNREKSDETI
+319 APPRPAGSNREKSDETI

-362 GNYVKNDK
+362 GNYVKSDK

-380 KELTALEDLVRKSA
+380 KELTALEDLVKKSA

-403 VVLSNVPFKK
+403 VVVSNVPFKK
-413 VDLGSDLP
+413 VDLGTELA
-421 EKNWMDKLAP
+421 EKSWLDKFMPFMPLARY
-431 FFPLVRYV
+431 LVMLV
-439 VILAVLVLAA
+439 VIALVA
-449 LFVVKPL
+449 LFVAKPL
-456 VRMLAERGRQMDVS
+456 VRMLAERGREVEVS
-470 VREVPATAGEL
+470 VREVPAGAGAL
-481 KGGEGVTLSLGAP
+481 KGGDGVTLSLGAP
-494 QTARGELTEADIV
+494 QPSRELTEADIV

>member
-1 MDQGFSQM
+1 MGQLFSQM
-9 WKGFQSLPASR
+9 WKGFESLPVSR
-20 KLTILVAAGATLLSI
+20 KLTILAAAGITLLSI

-78 GDMISVPAEKVS
+78 GDMISVPSEKVS

-144 EIQQSRVHLVI
+144 EIQQTRVHLAI

-172 IVKLKSGRTLSEPQI
+172 VVRLKSGRNLSDPQI
-187 QGIAHLV
+187 HGIAHLV

-215 LSKVVEGGEMAQLS
+215 LSKVTEGGEMAQLS

-242 LTSRFTSMLEKVVG
+242 LTSRITSMLEKVVG
-256 DGKAVVRI
+256 EGKAVVRI
-264 SADLDFR
+264 STDLDFR
-271 VMEKTEEK
+271 VTEKTEEK

-298 NTSGTLGESS
+298 SISGGAGESS
-308 VATTAAGRQPA
+308 VATTARQA
-319 ARPAGSNREKSDETI
+319 APPRPAGSNREKSDETI

-362 GNYVKNDK
+362 GNYVKSDK

-380 KELTALEDLVRKSA
+380 KELTALEDLVKKSA

-403 VVLSNVPFKK
+403 VVVSNVPFKK
-413 VDLGSDLP
+413 VDLGTELA
-421 EKNWMDKLAP
+421 EKSWLDKFMPFMPLARY
-431 FFPLVRYV
+431 LVMLV
-439 VILAVLVLAA
+439 VIALVA
-449 LFVVKPL
+449 LFVAKPL
-456 VRMLAERGRQMDVS
+456 VRMLAERGREVEVS
-470 VREVPATAGEL
+470 VREVPAGAGAL
-481 KGGEGVTLSLGAP
+481 KGGDGVTLSLGAP
-494 QTARGELTEADIV
+494 QQSRELTEADIV

>member
-1 MDQGFSQM
+1 
-9 WKGFQSLPASR
+9 
-20 KLTILVAAGATLLSI
+20 
-35 ALAVVFINQPD
+35 
-46 YKVLYTN
+46 
-53 LSTEDAGQIT
+53 
-63 ARLQE
+63 
-68 KKIPYQLSPT
+68 
-78 GDMISVPAEKVS
+78 MISVPSEKVS
-90 ELRLELAASGLPKGG
+90 ELRLELAAAGLPKGG

-144 EIQQSRVHLVI
+144 EIQQSRVHLAI

-172 IVKLKSGRTLSEPQI
+172 IVKFKSGRTLSEPQI
-187 QGIAHLV
+187 NGIAHLV

-215 LSKVVEGGEMAQLS
+215 LSKVTEGGDMAQLS
-229 NSQVEYKKNVEKD
+229 NSQIEYKKNVEKD
-242 LTSRFTSMLEKVVG
+242 LTSRITSMLEKVVG
-256 DGKAVVRI
+256 EGKAVVRI
-264 SADLDFR
+264 STDLDFR

-298 NTSGTLGESS
+298 ATSGGAGEST
-308 VATTAAGRQPA
+308 VTTTARQA
-319 ARPAGSNREKSDETI
+319 AAPPRLAGSNREKTDETI

-352 KKLSIAVLVD
+352 KKLSIAVLID
-362 GNYVKNDK
+362 GNYVKNEK

-380 KELTALEDLVRKSA
+380 KELTALEDLVKKSA
-394 GFDAKRGDQ
+394 GFDTKRGDQ
-403 VVLSNVPFKK
+403 VVVSNVPFKK
-413 VDLGSDLP
+413 VDLGAETA
-421 EKNWMDKLAP
+421 EKSWLDKFMP
-431 FFPLVRYV
+431 FMPLVRYLVMLV
-439 VILAVLVLAA
+439 VIGLVA
-449 LFVVKPL
+449 LFVAKPL
-456 VRMLAERGRQMDVS
+456 VRMLAERGREVAVS
-470 VREVPATAGEL
+470 VREVPAGVGAL
-481 KGGEGVTLSLGAP
+481 KGGDGVTLSLGSH
-494 QTARGELTEADIV
+494 QQSRELTETDIV

>member
-1 MDQGFSQM
+1 MGQLFSQM
-9 WKGFQSLPASR
+9 WKGFESLPASR
-20 KLTILVAAGATLLSI
+20 KLTILAAAGITLLSI

-78 GDMISVPAEKVS
+78 GDMISVPSEKVS
-90 ELRLELAASGLPKGG
+90 ELRLELAAAGLPKGG

-144 EIQQSRVHLVI
+144 EIQQSRVHLAI

-172 IVKLKSGRTLSEPQI
+172 IVKFKSGRTLSEPQI
-187 QGIAHLV
+187 NGIAHLV

-215 LSKVVEGGEMAQLS
+215 LSKVTEGGDVAQLS

-242 LTSRFTSMLEKVVG
+242 LTSRITSMLEKVVG
-256 DGKAVVRI
+256 EGKAVVRI
-264 SADLDFR
+264 STDLDFR

-298 NTSGTLGESS
+298 ATSGGAGESS
-308 VATTAAGRQPA
+308 VATTARQTA
-319 ARPAGSNREKSDETI
+319 APPRLAGSNREKTDETI

-352 KKLSIAVLVD
+352 KKLSIAVLID
-362 GNYVKNDK
+362 GNYVKSEK

-380 KELTALEDLVRKSA
+380 KELTALEDLVKKSA
-394 GFDAKRGDQ
+394 GFDTKRGDQ
-403 VVLSNVPFKK
+403 VVVSNVPFKK
-413 VDLGSDLP
+413 VDLGAETA
-421 EKNWMDKLAP
+421 EKSWLDKFMP
-431 FFPLVRYV
+431 FMPLVRYLVMLV
-439 VILAVLVLAA
+439 VIALVA
-449 LFVVKPL
+449 LFVAKPL
-456 VRMLAERGRQMDVS
+456 VRMLAERGREVAVS
-470 VREVPATAGEL
+470 VREVPAGVGAL
-481 KGGEGVTLSLGAP
+481 KGGDGVTLSLGSH
-494 QTARGELTEADIV
+494 QQSRELTETDIV